1 LIVQLLNIKVLE
13 LSKVTTDGHGEIVLG
28 REKLD
33 DSEFFTDKYKNKEIY
48 NGIDKLVVKERKYKF
63 DELLNSDKLL

>member
-1 LIVQLLNIKVLE
+1 
-13 LSKVTTDGHGEIVLG
+13 VLG
-28 REKLD
+28 REKID
-33 DSEFFTDKYKNKEIY
+33 GSEFFTDKYKNKEIY